1 MTAKKEPP
9 VSARQL
15 RRHYA
20 LLSKVAEKVLTI
32 GYQQETMRNE
42 LAAAV
47 AEIQSMATAVF
58 QLANSAPAF
67 RSEVGERLRMIELE
81 LEAIGTVVP
90 TLPRWTKEQRQAFEN
105 GDTDRKIA
113 SGLKHEQNLMERV

>member
-1 MTAKKEPP
+1 MTAKKSE
-9 VSARQL
+9 VASARQL

-20 LLSKVAEKVLTI
+20 LLSKVAEKALSI
-32 GYQQETMRNE
+32 GYNVQTARNE
-42 LAAAV
+42 
-47 AEIQSMATAVF
+47 IGDVF
-58 QLANSAPAF
+58 STVNLMRGELLAF
-67 RSEVGERLRMIELE
+67 RAEVGERLRMIELE